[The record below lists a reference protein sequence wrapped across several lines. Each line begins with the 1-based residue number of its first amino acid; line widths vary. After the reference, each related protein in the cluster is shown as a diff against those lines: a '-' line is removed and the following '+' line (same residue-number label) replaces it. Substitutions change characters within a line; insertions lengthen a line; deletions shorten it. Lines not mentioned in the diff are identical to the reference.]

1 MYAAKQHTNVGRAV
15 RSTARPTQRKLR
27 RRALV
32 QMKNHVRT
40 AALAKVKKE
49 SRIEKAA
56 DPCGIR
62 TNCAKNKRPP
72 PEGAPAILLRKMPW
86 SPPRRRSPRARGAFR
101 LRRNAPSARHAA
113 QTLRFALR
121 NEARPQ
127 VQMKNHVRTAAL
139 AKVKK
144 ESRIEKAA
152 DPCGIR
158 TNCAKNKR
166 PPPEGAPAI
175 LLRKMPWSPP
185 RRRSPRARGA
195 FRLRRNAP
203 SARHAAQ
210 TLRFA
215 SRNEARP
222 RPCEKTDA
230 RISRTSVLFMVIQIL
245 PSISIY
251 TY

>member
-1 MYAAKQHTNVGRAV
+1 MYAAKPHTNVGRAV
-15 RSTARPTQRKLR
+15 LRTARPTQRKLR
-27 RRALV
+27 RRARV
-32 QMKNHVRT
+32 QMKNHART
-40 AALAKVKKE
+40 SALAKMKKE

-56 DPCGIR
+56 DRCAIR

-72 PEGAPAILLRKMPW
+72 PEGVPAILLRKMPW
-86 SPPRRRSPRARGAFR
+86 SPPRRRSPRAHGAFR
-101 LRRNAPSARHAA
+101 LRRAA
-113 QTLRFALR
+113 QTLRFASR
-121 NEARPQ
+121 NEAHPQ
-127 VQMKNHVRTAAL
+127 VRTKNHARTAAL
-139 AKVKK
+139 AKMKK

-152 DPCGIR
+152 DPCAIR

-175 LLRKMPWSPP
+175 SLRKMPWSPP
-185 RRRSPRARGA
+185 RRRSPRARAA

-222 RPCEKTDA
+222 RLCEK
-230 RISRTSVLFMVIQIL
+230 RTSAFHERPFCL
-245 PSISIY
+245 
-251 TY
+251 

>member
-1 MYAAKQHTNVGRAV
+1 MYAAKPHTNVGRAV

-27 RRALV
+27 RRAQV
-32 QMKNHVRT
+32 QMKYHVRT

-49 SRIEKAA
+49 SKVEKAA
-56 DPCGIR
+56 DTCGIR
-62 TNCAKNKRPP
+62 TTCAQKKRPP

-113 QTLRFALR
+113 QTLRFASR

-127 VQMKNHVRTAAL
+127 VRTKNHVRTAAL

-144 ESRIEKAA
+144 ESKVEKAA
-152 DPCGIR
+152 DTCGIR
-158 TNCAKNKR
+158 TTCAQKKR

-222 RPCEKTDA
+222 RPCEKTDV